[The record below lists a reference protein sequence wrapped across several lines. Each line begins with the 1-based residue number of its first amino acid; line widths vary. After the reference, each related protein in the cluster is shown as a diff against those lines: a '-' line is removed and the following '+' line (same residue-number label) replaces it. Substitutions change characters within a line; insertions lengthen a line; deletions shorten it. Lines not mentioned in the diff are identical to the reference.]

1 MINEPKRVNCGAPD
15 FIIETANGI
24 PIGHIECKNVGTNL
38 DQIENDE
45 QLKRYRGGL
54 PNLILT
60 DYLEFRW
67 YVVGE
72 LNTSVRLAS
81 VDSKKGIVIDK
92 ARATWAAALL
102 DSFLKAELPSIS
114 SPPEL
119 AERMAAK
126 TLLLRD
132 CIRRILHQEGQSGPF
147 HELLSSYRAVLIS
160 DLSPE
165 RFADLQAQTAT
176 YGMFAARCLHNGKEP
191 FTRQSAVFKETTPFL
206 RNVLGRIAG
215 PEADSKI
222 AWIMDDLA
230 LLLNR
235 AEMETILCGFGKRT
249 GREDPVWYFYENF
262 LANYDPELRER
273 RGVYYTPEP
282 VVSYI
287 VRSVDHLLR
296 ERFKLPDG
304 LADKSIVHIKH
315 TEGEEQ
321 SSPRVLIL
329 DPACGTGTFLREVI
343 SVIRS
348 TIGRK
353 GMTGAWNTYVVDH
366 LLDRLFG
373 FELLM
378 APYTICHLKLAL
390 EIDGTDAGFRIPEG
404 KRLNVFLT
412 NTLEKAHQ
420 EKIDPLFAPEVAR
433 EAMGA
438 DAVKREK
445 PVMVILGNPPYSGHS
460 SNKGEWIRGLLR
472 GRDGE
477 LGTDNYFMVDGE
489 GLGESNP
496 KWLNDDYV
504 KFIRFAQWRIERTG
518 EGMLGYVTN
527 HSYLDNPT
535 FRGMRQSLMRTFNEI
550 YLLDMHGNTKKRE
563 IAPDGSRDENVFDI
577 QQGVA
582 VGLFVKH
589 KNDSSQAR
597 VFHADLW
604 GGRDTGCDGGKY
616 GWLDKNDVE
625 TTKWSELSPKS
636 PLYLFVPI
644 DDKLS
649 EEYNEG
655 KKLTDVFSVSSV
667 GIVTARDKL
676 AIQWTAE
683 DMEHVVSDFL
693 ELSVEEVRNLYNLGE
708 DTRDW
713 KVELAQQDLRTPPD
727 LKAHITQI
735 LYRPFDT
742 RYTCYT
748 GKSRGFICMPRPGV
762 MHHMQAG
769 TNLGLISCRQQSQA
783 GVEWRHCG
791 VTRSIIEACAISNKT
806 REINYLFPLY
816 CYEKIGGGVE
826 QGIPSKPHFKSLSG
840 IY

>member
-1 MINEPKRVNCGAPD
+1 M
-15 FIIETANGI
+15 
-24 PIGHIECKNVGTNL
+24 
-38 DQIENDE
+38 
-45 QLKRYRGGL
+45 
-54 PNLILT
+54 
-60 DYLEFRW
+60 
-67 YVVGE
+67 
-72 LNTSVRLAS
+72 
-81 VDSKKGIVIDK
+81 
-92 ARATWAAALL
+92 
-102 DSFLKAELPSIS
+102 
-114 SPPEL
+114 
-119 AERMAAK
+119 
-126 TLLLRD
+126 
-132 CIRRILHQEGQSGPF
+132 
-147 HELLSSYRAVLIS
+147 
-160 DLSPE
+160 
-165 RFADLQAQTAT
+165 
-176 YGMFAARCLHNGKEP
+176 
-191 FTRQSAVFKETTPFL
+191 
-206 RNVLGRIAG
+206 
-215 PEADSKI
+215 
-222 AWIMDDLA
+222 
-230 LLLNR
+230 
-235 AEMETILCGFGKRT
+235 
-249 GREDPVWYFYENF
+249 
-262 LANYDPELRER
+262 
-273 RGVYYTPEP
+273 
-282 VVSYI
+282 
-287 VRSVDHLLR
+287 
-296 ERFKLPDG
+296 
-304 LADKSIVHIKH
+304 
-315 TEGEEQ
+315 
-321 SSPRVLIL
+321 LIL

-348 TIGRK
+348 TIRRK
-353 GMTGAWNTYVVDH
+353 GMKGAWNTYVVDH

-390 EIDGTDAGFRIPEG
+390 EIGGADTGFRIPED

-420 EKIDPLFAPEVAR
+420 EKIDSLFAPEIAR

-504 KFIRFAQWRIERTG
+504 KFIRFAQWRIARTG
-518 EGMLGYVTN
+518 EGVLGYVTN

-535 FRGMRQSLMRTFNEI
+535 FRGMRQSLMSTFNEI

-563 IAPDGSRDENVFDI
+563 ATPDGSRDENVFDI

-604 GGRDTGCDGGKY
+604 GDRDTECGGGKY

-636 PLYLFVPI
+636 PLYLFVPL

-676 AIQWTAE
+676 AIQWTVE
-683 DMEHVVSDFL
+683 DMEHVVSNFL
-693 ELSVEEVRNLYNLGE
+693 ELSVEEVRSLYNLGE

-713 KVELAQQDLRTPPD
+713 KVELAQQDLRTPSD

-762 MHHMQAG
+762 MHHMRAG
-769 TNLGLISCRQQSQA
+769 PNLGLIAVRQVA
-783 GVEWRHCG
+783 EGTFNHVYLTKHITDFR
-791 VTRSIIEACAISNKT
+791 TTLSNKGGA
-806 REINYLFPLY
+806 YLFPLY
-816 CYEKIGGGVE
+816 TYAKEKRGKFGETYQVNLDRELVENLGSSLNLEFIPERPSGDLESVFGPEDVFHYIYAILHSPEYRSRYTDFLKYDFPNIPFTSNRMLFATLVKLGRQLASFHLMEVGVENIVTFPRLGDNSVQNVRYLPPGNGEEGRVQINHKQYFERITPDIWKFAIGGYRPAEKWLKDRKGR
-826 QGIPSKPHFKSLSG
+826 SLSFEDIEHYG
-840 IY
+840 RICAVLRETPILMSKIDKAINEHGGWPLS